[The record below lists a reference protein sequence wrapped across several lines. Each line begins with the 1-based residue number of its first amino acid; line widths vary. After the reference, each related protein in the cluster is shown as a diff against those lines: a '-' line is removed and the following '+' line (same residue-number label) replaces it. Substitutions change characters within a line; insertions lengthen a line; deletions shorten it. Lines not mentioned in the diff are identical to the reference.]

1 MEPESLA
8 IQTKDLTK
16 RFGSFT
22 AVDKVNF
29 EVRRGEVF
37 GLLGPNGAGKTT
49 LVRML
54 TTLIPPSGGQAFV
67 AGFDVA
73 RYPRKVRENIGV
85 IPQALTSDLDLTGWE
100 NVDIY
105 GEFFGL
111 SRRERRERG
120 HRLLHMVGLT
130 ERANDPVATYSG
142 GMRRRLEIARGLI
155 HSPEVLF
162 LDEPTIGLDPQSR
175 LVVWD
180 MIRRL
185 RSETHL
191 TISLTTH
198 YMEEAEIL
206 CDRIAIVDGG
216 KIIAIG
222 TPNELKAMV
231 KGADRIELEIKGDVD
246 AALAMI
252 RAQPY
257 VHDASRDERGAIV
270 ISLDDGA
277 HAMPKLIGQLDQA
290 GAQISSIRLERMSLE
305 DVFIRFTGKR
315 LRDEPARKGGFFDL
329 TFGMP
334 RPPGRG
340 WRGRFRGEKI

>member
-1 MEPESLA
+1 MEPNSPA
-8 IQTKDLTK
+8 IQARELTK
-16 RFGSFT
+16 QFGSFT
-22 AVDKVNF
+22 AVDHVSF
-29 EVRRGEVF
+29 EVPRGELF

-49 LVRML
+49 LTRMI
-54 TTLIPPSGGQAFV
+54 TTLIRPTSGEAFV
-67 AGFDVA
+67 AGEDVTHA
-73 RYPRKVRENIGV
+73 AGRVRELIGV

-105 GEFFGL
+105 GAYYGL
-111 SRRERRERG
+111 SRRVRRERG
-120 HRLLHMVGLT
+120 FDLLELVGLK
-130 ERANDPVATYSG
+130 ERANDLVATYSG

-155 HSPEVLF
+155 HSPQVLF

-175 LVVWD
+175 RVVWD
-180 MIRRL
+180 MIERL
-185 RSETHL
+185 RTETGL

-222 TPNELKAMV
+222 TPAELKTMV
-231 KGADRIELEIKGDVD
+231 KGADRIELEINGDVEK
-246 AALAMI
+246 ALAVI
-252 RAQPY
+252 RMQPN
-257 VHDASRDERGAIV
+257 VHDASVDERGAII

-277 HAMPKLIGQLDQA
+277 HAMPKLIGQLDEA
-290 GAQISSIRLERMSLE
+290 WAEVSSIRLERISLE
-305 DVFIRFTGKR
+305 DVFLRFTGKR

-334 RPPGRG
+334 RPPGR
-340 WRGRFRGEKI
+340 